1 MKEKEIA
8 EKIAQGHLKIRVI
21 FEIIGKPKEHIEN
34 TMKAYLE
41 SIKAENDL
49 YTLETEIENAEQ
61 LEDDMFGVVGELE
74 LLIPSIDKISWLA
87 INFSPASIEVI
98 QPEKLLLE
106 QKEIT
111 HWVNDYL
118 AKLHEIG
125 IIQKS
130 MQSQQEGL
138 IRNFNAMT
146 RNAILLCMNEPR
158 DAEYISK
165 KIGMTIEHA
174 EKFLEALIKE
184 KKIIKEK
191 NNKYAILA

>member
-1 MKEKEIA
+1 MKQKEIA
-8 EKIAQGHLKIRVI
+8 EKIEKGYLKIRVI

-49 YTLETEIENAEQ
+49 YTLESEVECAEQ

-87 INFSPASIEVI
+87 INFSPASIELI
-98 QPEKLLLE
+98 EPEKLVLE

-138 IRNFNAMT
+138 VRNFNAMT
-146 RNAILLCMNEPR
+146 RNAILLSMNEPR

-165 KIGMTIEHA
+165 KIGMSIEHT